1 MAAPKQLRSPR
12 SEANSG
18 SAGFL
23 LRVLLGEFMWPE
35 PRSVRTATLIYVLGA
50 LGVDERTA
58 RQAIR
63 RGAARG
69 WIDSQRNGREV
80 IWHLTPVGEDMIRAG
95 ARRVLS
101 LDRTA
106 GEWEGQWLVLMV
118 TVPSEERSTRR
129 HLQARLAWAGF
140 GSPQPGMWV
149 SARPER
155 RAEASVIVAE
165 LGLREHAWSFVG
177 SSVDVG
183 LGDEELAR
191 RSWDLDRASALGEDL
206 LQRYSSALPLSG
218 DDVLLTYV
226 RLLDGWYRLPYT
238 VPQLPDGLLPDWNGR
253 ALTSRLRSLRN
264 EWRSGALERWNQI
277 EQSGL

>member
-1 MAAPKQLRSPR
+1 VAGPGRARSHNQ
-12 SEANSG
+12 ANGG

-63 RGAARG
+63 RAAARG
-69 WIDSQRNGREV
+69 WIDSRRNGREV
-80 IWHLTPVGEDMIRAG
+80 TWRLTEGGNDMIRAG

-101 LDRTA
+101 LDRAA
-106 GEWEGQWLVLMV
+106 GTWAGQWLVLV
-118 TVPSEERSTRR
+118 ITVPSEERSTRR

-155 RAEASVIVAE
+155 REEAADIVAE
-165 LGLREHAWSFVG
+165 LGLREQTWSFVG
-177 SSVDVG
+177 SSLNVG

-191 RSWDLDRASALGEDL
+191 RSWDLERASALGAEL
-206 LQRYSSALPLSG
+206 LKRYSSALPVGG

-226 RLLDGWYRLPYT
+226 RLLNDWYRLPYSM
-238 VPQLPDGLLPDWNGR
+238 PQLPDGLLPDWNGR

-264 EWRSGALERWNQI
+264 EWRKGALDRWDEIER
-277 EQSGL
+277 SGL